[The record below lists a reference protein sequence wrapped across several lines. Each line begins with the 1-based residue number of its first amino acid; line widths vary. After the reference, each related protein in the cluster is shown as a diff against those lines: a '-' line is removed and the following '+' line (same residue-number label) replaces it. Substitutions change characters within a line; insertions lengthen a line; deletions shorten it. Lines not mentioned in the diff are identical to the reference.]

1 MQPFSDVLADY
12 AATGSPDNN
21 LFRQEKIQ
29 QESRQ
34 EHNDNCGKHSTVLA
48 GILHCI
54 DNLQQT
60 DTTGVIESLVVKISA
75 MKNSFHTDMKLKI
88 VTVIMAG

>member
-1 MQPFSDVLADY
+1 MEESQISLN
-12 AATGSPDNN
+12 AATGSTDNN

-48 GILHCI
+48 GIFHCV

-60 DTTGVIESLVVKISA
+60 DTNRVIESLVVKINA